1 MKLLVVCLCMIG
13 LFFPTSTSAHDV
25 SRSVGHLNGLP
36 LLLQGIPG
44 FSITPAPPIDFGPS
58 AVGETTPHASPIPLS
73 INNPGTATLTI
84 SGFSLPPEF
93 AFTSETTFWFPPP
106 PIDPGLS
113 LQFNMLF
120 TPQGAGLRTG
130 QLIVTDNAPGS
141 PHAVQLTGTGVNVP
155 ANDFA
160 IILDP
165 GTTSPVS
172 VAAGS
177 TTTFPVW
184 LLAGPNLGNTMLTL
198 QCSAGS
204 NGCNLDGASAF
215 LRGDS
220 FSETRE
226 KIMVSLSVPP
236 RSALL
241 TGRPSAAGFRWR
253 LFLGSAFLLLCTALK
268 HGRRVPIAVA
278 VLSMAAL
285 LVSCGGSGS
294 SSPANNSI
302 GAANSNVIV
311 ITASPTS
318 GTAHSLSVPL
328 NVH

>member
-1 MKLLVVCLCMIG
+1 MKRLAVCFCMVG
-13 LFFPTSTSAHDV
+13 LFFPTSTSAHDI
-25 SRSVGHLNGLP
+25 SRYVGHLNGLP
-36 LLLQGIPG
+36 VLSQGTPG
-44 FSITPAPPIDFGPS
+44 FSTTPAPPIDFGPS
-58 AVGETTPHASPIPLS
+58 AVGETTPHAFPISLS
-73 INNPGTATLTI
+73 INNPGTATLSI
-84 SGFSLPPEF
+84 SGFSLPAEF
-93 AFTSETTFWFPPP
+93 AFTSETTSWFPPP

-130 QLIVTDNAPGS
+130 QLMVFDNAPGS
-141 PHAVQLTGTGVNVP
+141 PHAVQLTGTGVNVA

-165 GTTSPVS
+165 GASSPIS
-172 VAAGS
+172 VAAGG
-177 TTTFPVW
+177 TATFPVW
-184 LLAGPNLGNTMLTL
+184 LLAGPNPHTMTLTL

-204 NGCNLDGASAF
+204 NACNLDSTSAF
-215 LRGDS
+215 LDGDS
-220 FSETRE
+220 FGNTRQ
-226 KIMVSLSVPP
+226 KIMVSVSVPP

-241 TGRPSAAGFRWR
+241 TGPPSAPGFRWA
-253 LFLGSAFLLLCTALK
+253 LFVGSAFFLLYTALK
-268 HGRRVPIAVA
+268 HGRRVPIALA

-302 GAANSNVIV
+302 GAANSSVVV

-318 GTAHSLSVPL
+318 GTAHSLSVPV
-328 NVH
+328 NVY